1 MGVPIHSV
9 RQTCFGVEELSTDW
23 RREVDA
29 CGGLYL
35 PLFGSHDVDAML
47 WLVYDTPDRVS
58 AAIRMGSELADGD
71 INGWIGL
78 TFADGKVGSIAL
90 SLRSKEKAQ
99 STMII
104 GSEGAMTI
112 KRNRIIVDGADYPV
126 ESKVG
131 EFIAQMREF
140 ITSIQMG
147 GEPSVTGREGVKT
160 MRVLDL
166 ARAASEQQTVLSY

>member
-1 MGVPIHSV
+1 
-9 RQTCFGVEELSTDW
+9 
-23 RREVDA
+23 
-29 CGGLYL
+29 
-35 PLFGSHDVDAML
+35 
-47 WLVYDTPDRVS
+47 
-58 AAIRMGSELADGD
+58 
-71 INGWIGL
+71 
-78 TFADGKVGSIAL
+78 
-90 SLRSKEKAQ
+90 
-99 STMII
+99 
-104 GSEGAMTI
+104 MTI

-147 GEPSVTGREGVKT
+147 GEPSVTGREGVKA